1 MSDQEKY
8 AKNIERFRQSV
19 ASHDRMNPTHTS
31 NGIGVAYHDLERLGF
46 EDGEEL
52 WPGITI
58 QVDGKA
64 TGNFRVL
71 CDGTHDEA
79 SGKRLKE
86 ETETEEIEAVDAV
99 STVEA

>member
-1 MSDQEKY
+1 MSDAEKY
-8 AKNIERFRQSV
+8 ALNIAKFRQAV
-19 ASHDRMNPTHTS
+19 FAHDRMNPTHTS
-31 NGIGVAYHDLERLGF
+31 HGIGVSYHDLDRLGF
-46 EDGEEL
+46 EEGEEF
-52 WPGITI
+52 WPGIKI

-79 SGKRLKE
+79 NDPAKE
-86 ETETEEIEAVDAV
+86 AETEEIEAVDAV

>member
-1 MSDQEKY
+1 MSESDKY
-8 AKNIERFRQSV
+8 AKNIAKFREAV
-19 ASHDRMNPTHTS
+19 YAHDRMNPTHTS
-31 NGIGVAYHDLERLGF
+31 HGIGVAYHDLDRLGF
-46 EDGEEL
+46 EEGEEL

-58 QVDGKA
+58 QVDGRA

-79 SGKRLKE
+79 NGPSVE
-86 ETETEEIEAVDAV
+86 SVTEEIEAVDAV